1 MAESN
6 GPEVRL
12 PMENG
17 ATVWTVGF
25 DGCAKVHPF
34 SRKVLRQEVSGQAG
48 DFRIRLHCRDCVFA
62 AEDEGKTWW
71 RTREAAEEH
80 TRSRPDWYVRWKTR
94 GPRHEE
100 YGRFAA
106 EKD

>member
-1 MAESN
+1 MNENN
-6 GPEVRL
+6 GPAVTL

-25 DGCAKVHPF
+25 DGCAKIHPF

-48 DFRIRLHCRDCVFA
+48 GFKVRLICRDCVFA

-71 RTREAAEEH
+71 RTQKAAEDH
-80 TRSRPDWYVRWKTR
+80 MKTRPGWYVRWKTR
-94 GPRHEE
+94 GPKHETF
-100 YGRFAA
+100 GRFAA
-106 EKD
+106 ETE